1 MKPAVKNAVESALV
15 AVVAA
20 ATFLWFLIGAT
31 TAEGDETPKVILL
44 ALGMAAS
51 VITHLVFMVQAAHLD
66 GRSRVLWAV
75 LMCVTFPIASIVL
88 LVQLYT
94 RSSAP
99 EQSAAG

>member
-20 ATFLWFLIGAT
+20 AAFLWFLIGAVN
-31 TAEGDETPKVILL
+31 AEGEETLKVILL
-44 ALGMAAS
+44 AFGLAAS
-51 VITHLVFMVQAAHLD
+51 IIAHLVFMVQAAHLD

-75 LMCVTFPIASIVL
+75 LLCVTLPIASIVL

-94 RSSAP
+94 GASAQ
-99 EQSAAG
+99 ERQAAG

>member
-31 TAEGDETPKVILL
+31 NADGDDSPKVVLL

-51 VITHLVFMVQAAHLD
+51 IVAHVVFMVQAAHLD
-66 GRSRVLWAV
+66 GRSRWLWAV
-75 LMCVTFPIASIVL
+75 LTTVTFPIASIFLV
-88 LVQLYT
+88 VQLYM
-94 RSSAP
+94 RSSGQ
-99 EQSAAG
+99 EQQAAG

>member
-20 ATFLWFLIGAT
+20 ATFLWFLVGAAN
-31 TAEGDETPKVILL
+31 AEGEETPKVILL

-51 VITHLVFMVQAAHLD
+51 IITHLVFMVQAAHLD

-75 LMCVTFPIASIVL
+75 LLCVTFPIASIVL
-88 LVQLYT
+88 LAQLYT
-94 RSSAP
+94 GASAQ
-99 EQSAAG
+99 EQQAAG